1 MGRKGDFSVPDA
13 GFEGRNL
20 TCVRGERRVFEGLSF
35 RLAAGE
41 ALVLSGP
48 NGSGKSS
55 LLRLCAGLLKPADGR
70 LVRDGS
76 DVTADPDQHRAS
88 LHYAGHANALKP
100 VLTVAENLRFW
111 AALYGEEAG
120 VAAAIEAF
128 DLGALAD
135 LPARYLSSG
144 QQHRTALAR
153 LVAIKQELWL
163 LDEPAVGLDA
173 NAVSLLTGLIADH
186 RREGGMIMV
195 STHTD
200 LGLQEAHVLHLADFS
215 PVWDREEARS

>member
-1 MGRKGDFSVPDA
+1 MSDA
-13 GFEGRNL
+13 GFEGQNL
-20 TCVRGERRVFEGLSF
+20 TCVRGERRVFESLSF
-35 RLAAGE
+35 TLAAGE
-41 ALVLSGP
+41 ALILSGP

-70 LVRDGS
+70 LLRDGG
-76 DVTADPDQHRAS
+76 DVAKDPDQHRAS

-100 VLTVAENLRFW
+100 VLTVYENLHFW
-111 AALYGEEAG
+111 ASLYGEEAG

-128 DLGALAD
+128 DLTPLAD

-173 NAVSLLTGLIADH
+173 NAVAMLTKLIAAH
-186 RREGGMIMV
+186 RVEGGMVMV

-200 LGLQEAHVLHLADFS
+200 LGLQAAKTLHLDNFAPVFTEADM
-215 PVWDREEARS
+215 VAGEAGA